1 MRQHRPSKV
10 SILSV
15 TIIAAL
21 LFGLGFLLER
31 VFTTHFNSLRFFLFP
46 VASILF
52 FQLYAIVDRQENLFV
67 RIGGLWPVGILTL
80 FSLKFFY
87 KGEIDW
93 FSNISLSGFIL
104 LGTEL
109 SRQDRMKKA
118 KLAGLANEQ
127 SR

>member
-1 MRQHRPSKV
+1 MRQHQPSKL

-21 LFGLGFLLER
+21 LFGLGYLLER
-31 VFTTHFNSLRFFLFP
+31 VFTTHFNYLRFFLFP
-46 VASILF
+46 FASILVVL
-52 FQLYAIVDRQENLFV
+52 LYNLADRLENLFV

-93 FSNISLSGFIL
+93 FGNIFLSGLIL
-104 LGTEL
+104 LATEL
-109 SRQDRMKKA
+109 ARHDRMKKA
-118 KLAGLANEQ
+118 KLAGLPSEQ